1 MGTLQ
6 LLHLHTESSQRQHVA
21 LSTKLKTFLKSGLGQ
36 LEIKTHEEKN
46 VVTFNKFKSGQALNS
61 TLTDGSHYFCSLTLR
76 AFGESLVFDTGLDK
90 VMIHPGKDGQLV
102 ASLNSQLTIGQTDME
117 NS

>member
-1 MGTLQ
+1 M
-6 LLHLHTESSQRQHVA
+6 
-21 LSTKLKTFLKSGLGQ
+21 
-36 LEIKTHEEKN
+36 KTHEEKN
-46 VVTFNKFKSGQALNS
+46 VVTFNKLKTNQARNS
-61 TLTDGSHYFCSLTLR
+61 TLTDGSNYIYSLTVC

-102 ASLNSQLTIGQTDME
+102 ASLNSQLTIGQPDMG